1 MSPESASLARQR
13 AVVVSGNASVVEGP
27 LQGYHHETYVFP
39 LPGEAEG
46 LWQVRWKCREPRSNA
61 FWFDRRCFASEE
73 DLIGALQG
81 RIAGI
86 PEIIQAETVPLQRF
100 IEGETLG
107 WHYKAGRAIPSSVFD
122 QIVEL
127 FRQLVHITPDTLLAK
142 RTCDPE
148 DRAKDGDTSGFL
160 ERLIRFTEQRV
171 YEANREDFADLFS
184 ALGVNGESFEY
195 LRKQVSGLSKR
206 PFCLLHADLHRENFI
221 LDREDRLWAID
232 WELAMLGDPLY
243 DLATHLYLM
252 RYPKHQERRMTE
264 RWCEVVDGVRAG
276 SSAGW
281 KEDLPKLLNYKKAQS
296 VFTDVIRES
305 LSLSLP
311 PGPHGFLEP
320 LERVESG
327 QEPDPIRL
335 SQAGRKVHNV
345 LTAAADPLGLEKV
358 PSPQK
363 IKGALAQWYRDHEPR
378 TKQAQ

>member
-1 MSPESASLARQR
+1 M
-13 AVVVSGNASVVEGP
+13 VEGP

-39 LPGEAEG
+39 LPGEAGG
-46 LWQVRWKCREPRSNA
+46 LWQVRWKCREPRIGA

-73 DLIGALQG
+73 DLVGALQG
-81 RIAGI
+81 RITSI
-86 PEIIQAETVPLQRF
+86 PDIIQAETVPLQRF

-107 WHYKAGRAIPSSVFD
+107 WHYRAGRAIPSSVFG

-127 FRQLVHITPDTLLAK
+127 FRQLVDITPDTLLAK
-142 RTCDPE
+142 RTCKPA
-148 DRAKDGDTSGFL
+148 DRATDRDTSGFL
-160 ERLIRFTEQRV
+160 ERLITFTEERV
-171 YEANREDFADLFS
+171 YEQNLEDFGGLFR
-184 ALGVNGESFEY
+184 ALGVHDVSFKH
-195 LRKQVSGLSKR
+195 LRKQVSGLNER

-221 LDREDRLWAID
+221 LDPEGRLWTID

-252 RYPKHQERRMTE
+252 RYPKHQEDRMIE
-264 RWCEVVDGVRAG
+264 RWCEVVEEVRTG

-281 KEDLPKLLNYKKAQS
+281 EEDLPKLRDYKKAQS

-305 LSLSLP
+305 LSLTLH
-311 PGPHGFLEP
+311 PGPLEP
-320 LERVESG
+320 LGAG

-345 LTAAADPLGLEKV
+345 LTAAADPLGLETV

-363 IKGALAQWYRDHEPR
+363 IKGALAEWYRDREPGM
-378 TKQAQ
+378 KHAQ